1 MWPVFSV
8 GPAYAG
14 VLPIRF
20 GLFRIRDRPLLGRS
34 RLRRSCGDRA
44 FRSGFF
50 LHGLLDAFLYVRA
63 RILLLHVR
71 ARSFRAAAAGGV
83 FLAVDRPDMRGIA
96 VEIGT
101 PDAEILAVGIDP
113 FPEGFGRN
121 PALRLGRALGADD
134 VGRKPVAIAAAGA
147 AAVI

>member
-1 MWPVFSV
+1 MPGLYVAAAALWPISSM

-20 GLFRIRDRPLLGRS
+20 GLFRVRDRPLLGRS

-44 FRSGFF
+44 LRRGFF
-50 LHGLLDAFLYVRA
+50 FRGLLVALLYVRA

-71 ARSFRAAAAGGV
+71 ARGLRAAAARGV

-101 PDAEILAVGIDP
+101 PDAKILALGIDP

-121 PALRLGRALGADD
+121 PALRLGRPLGADD
-134 VGRKPVAIAAAGA
+134 VGRKP
-147 AAVI
+147 